1 MRRTFTDFTVEVD
14 MKRPD
19 FLRSKGNGQRNLLL
33 GRAVAELAAD
43 LHHLDTIQQQVFVDG
58 ASRPLIRNDW
68 TDSGADYSDS
78 SQLLIEGQQVMQ
90 DWEHPL
96 MRKLAENACESKGDI
111 LEVGFGMGIS
121 ASYVQDCGVRSHTII
136 EINKGVAERFE
147 KWRAER
153 PGSDIRLAFG
163 VWQDVIDGLGQF
175 DGILYDTYPTNEE
188 EFVKTL
194 GPKVVTLAANF
205 FPAAAA
211 HLRPGGV
218 FSYYTNEIDSLS
230 RAHQRLLLEHFSSFK
245 VELVRDL
252 QPPADCTYWWADRMA
267 AVTAYK

>member
-1 MRRTFTDFTVEVD
+1 MRRTFEDFTVAVD

-19 FLRSKGNGQRNLLL
+19 FLRAKGNGQRNLLL

-43 LHHLDTIQQQVFVDG
+43 LHHLDTIQRVFVDG
-58 ASRPLIRNDW
+58 SRRPFIRGDW
-68 TDSGADYSDS
+68 SGSDADYSDS

-96 MRKLAENACESKGDI
+96 MRKLAENACVSGGDV

-121 ASYVQDCGVRSHTII
+121 AGYVQECGVRSHTII

-147 KWRAER
+147 RWRGQR
-153 PGSDIRLAFG
+153 PDSDIRLAFG
-163 VWQDVIDGLGQF
+163 PWQEVIGDLGQF
-175 DGILYDTYPTNEE
+175 DGILYDTYPTSED

-230 RAHQRLLLEHFSSFK
+230 RAHQRLLLQHFTSFK

-252 QPPADCTYWWADRMA
+252 QPPADCNYWWADRMA

>member
-1 MRRTFTDFTVEVD
+1 MRRTFTDFTIEVD

-43 LHHLDTIQQQVFVDG
+43 LHHLDAIQQEVFVDG
-58 ASRPLIRNDW
+58 AWRPHIRSDW
-68 TDSGADYSDS
+68 SSSGADYSDS

-96 MRKLAENACESKGDI
+96 MRKLAENACQSRGDI

-121 ASYVQDCGVRSHTII
+121 AGYVQACGVRSHTII

-147 KWRAER
+147 DWRAQR
-153 PGSDIRLAFG
+153 PGADIRLAFG
-163 VWQDVIDGLGQF
+163 GWQDVIDDLGQF
-175 DGILYDTYPTNEE
+175 DGILYDTYPTNED

-211 HLRPGGV
+211 HLRPGGT

-230 RAHQRLLLEHFSSFK
+230 RAHQRLLLEHFSSFE

-252 QPPADCTYWWADRMA
+252 HPPADCTYWWADRMA